1 MKKVMDKQRITIIG
15 IGMGDSGNMT
25 GTGKALLSGAGLV
38 TGAGRM
44 LEACGLQEGST
55 EERDVIRAYEP
66 EKICRALKNSQK
78 KEAAVLM
85 SGDSGFY
92 SGTKKLLEAR
102 QYPTHPTLFQR

>member
-1 MKKVMDKQRITIIG
+1 MDKQRITIIG

-78 KEAAVLM
+78 RS
-85 SGDSGFY
+85 SGALIQGRRIY
-92 SGTKKLLEAR
+92 RRTKKAAGSSGKLPGRSEWREESIL
-102 QYPTHPTLFQR
+102 

>member
-1 MKKVMDKQRITIIG
+1 MDKQRITIIG
-15 IGMGDSGNMT
+15 IGMGNPGNMT
-25 GTGKALLSGAGLV
+25 GTGKALLFGAGLV

-66 EKICRALKNSQK
+66 EKICRALRNSQK

-85 SGDSGFY
+85 LS
-92 SGTKKLLEAR
+92 LI
-102 QYPTHPTLFQR
+102 HI